1 MKSLALLLT
10 PFLFTGGVEAA
21 LVAHYG
27 FEEGS
32 GETAFDSANADGT
45 ATPGDDGSIVGA
57 VHVPGMM
64 GLYALH
70 FQGGGAHVSLEP
82 GGGNNDILNSAS
94 AATFATWIKLDSYPS
109 DIGTVVFFSTSSN
122 SSNSRGGVFISGA
135 GFVEVAGRAEDA
147 TSFQSRLSTSQLPL
161 NEWIHLTGVIDYAND
176 VVEIYFGGVAQP
188 LSGGSV
194 SFPGAATS
202 STDSAAS
209 TLGATG
215 GSFEFLNGSLDDVR
229 IYNERLGPTA
239 ILAIVPEPSVFVLF
253 GCIAALVPFIRR
265 R

>member
-1 MKSLALLLT
+1 MKSLALLLM
-10 PFLFTGGVEAA
+10 PFLIAGGVEAA
-21 LVAHYG
+21 LITHYG

-32 GETAFDSANADGT
+32 GGTAFDSANADGT
-45 ATPGDDGSIVGA
+45 ATPNDDGSIVGA
-57 VHVPGMM
+57 MHVPGMV

-70 FQGGGAHVSLEP
+70 FQGEGAHVSLEP

-122 SSNSRGGVFISGA
+122 ASNSRGGIFISGA

-147 TSFQSRLSTSQLPL
+147 TSFQSRLSMSQLPL
-161 NEWIHLTGVIDYAND
+161 NEWVHLTGVIDYAND
-176 VVEIYFGGVAQP
+176 VVEIYFGGIAQP

-202 STDSAAS
+202 STNSAAS

-229 IYNERLGPTA
+229 VYNEKLGPAA
-239 ILAIVPEPSVFVLF
+239 ILAIVPEPSVFVFVAGIGVL
-253 GCIAALVPFIRR
+253 LPFFRR